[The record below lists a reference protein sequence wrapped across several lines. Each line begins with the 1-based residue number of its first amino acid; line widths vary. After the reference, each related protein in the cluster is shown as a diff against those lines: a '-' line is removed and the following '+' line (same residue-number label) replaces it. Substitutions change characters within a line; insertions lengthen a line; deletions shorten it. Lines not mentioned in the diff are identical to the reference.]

1 MLIPLKSFYKAL
13 KTEKYKL
20 VFTKEDKE
28 RRRDV
33 IDFKRLGKFWVNFLV
48 INVNK
53 EGKVEGIEAWG
64 TLFGIF
70 QSEDLVIPFR
80 LPELISLE
88 DIERGLI
95 TAGDLLQMGLNWLER
110 LMKEMGYEQ

>member
-1 MLIPLKSFYKAL
+1 MLIPLKPLYKTL

-20 VFTKEDKE
+20 TFTKEDIEK
-28 RRRDV
+28 RRDI
-33 IDFKRLGKFWVNFLV
+33 IDFKRIGKFWVDFLV

-53 EGKVEGIEAWG
+53 EGKVEGFEAWG
-64 TLFGIF
+64 TLFGMF
-70 QSEDLVIPFR
+70 NSENLVIPFK

-88 DIERGLI
+88 DIEKGLI

-110 LMKEMGYEQ
+110 LMEEMGYEQ